1 MLYNMNVIC
10 ILCGKWLFDVH
21 KLFGVQVV
29 PYWSNFALF
38 RFVMKFR
45 FYCYPYWKL
54 NVCDA
59 QSNAM
64 ITFMKTFMET

>member
-10 ILCGKWLFDVH
+10 ILCGKGLFDVH
-21 KLFGVQVV
+21 KLFGVQVL
-29 PYWSNFALF
+29 PYWSNFAF
-38 RFVMKFR
+38 GFVMKFR

-64 ITFMKTFMET
+64 VTFMKTFMET

>member
-21 KLFGVQVV
+21 KLFGVQVL
-29 PYWSNFALF
+29 PYWSNFAF
-38 RFVMKFR
+38 GFVMKFR
-45 FYCYPYWKL
+45 FYCCPYWKL

-64 ITFMKTFMET
+64 VTFMKTFMET